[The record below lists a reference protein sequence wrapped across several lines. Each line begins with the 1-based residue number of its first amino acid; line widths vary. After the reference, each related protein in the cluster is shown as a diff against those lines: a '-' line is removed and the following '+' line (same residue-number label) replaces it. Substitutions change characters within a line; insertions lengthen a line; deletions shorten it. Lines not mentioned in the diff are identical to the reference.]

1 MNNAKLKPCPFCGHK
16 YKFCAEIP
24 TKRGKVY
31 QIICPNCGAK
41 TGRKKTEEEAI
52 TAWERRIYTEEKG
65 ES

>member
-1 MNNAKLKPCPFCGHK
+1 MPRAKKGRRVPADEK
-16 YKFCAEIP
+16 AE
-24 TKRGKVY
+24 